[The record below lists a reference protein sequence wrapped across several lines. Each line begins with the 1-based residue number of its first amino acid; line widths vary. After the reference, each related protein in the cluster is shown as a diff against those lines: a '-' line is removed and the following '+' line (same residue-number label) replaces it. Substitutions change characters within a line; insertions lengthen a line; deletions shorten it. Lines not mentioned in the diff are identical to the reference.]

1 MISFL
6 NSDIGGYTVNYLIAK
21 YIYIYIYIYMIFFF
35 IQFGNVKSADGCL
48 ASYSRNM

>member
-21 YIYIYIYIYMIFFF
+21 YIYIYIYIYDFLFYT
-35 IQFGNVKSADGCL
+35 VRKREVC
-48 ASYSRNM
+48 